1 MVERFA
7 GTLLAPEALL
17 GIWITGWQQVGRQCA
32 CERIL
37 VLEKDGNYIYH
48 LPVLRSDIYFHE

>member
-1 MVERFA
+1 MVESFA
-7 GTLLAPEALL
+7 STLLAPRAFLE
-17 GIWITGWQQVGRQCA
+17 IWIIGWQQVGRKCA

-37 VLEKDGNYIYH
+37 VLEEDGNYIYH